1 MTYANLLE
9 ITAAPAGILAEDSRP
24 LTVAN
29 VDEIEI
35 QSRWFA
41 GHFSHHY
48 SANHGQKIEI
58 ISPGEW
64 NRGAGPDFI
73 NATVKIDGETH
84 HGPIELDLDS
94 RSWDLHGHSES
105 EFFNDV
111 ILHIV
116 LHDSGPTYF
125 TRTQNNRDIPR
136 IILSETEVNAALGRP
151 RLSQALARPGQCL
164 RPLAEMP
171 EREVS
176 ALLQESAQ
184 HRARLKATRF
194 EQTASLHGFSQSLW
208 ESLADALGF
217 SANRLPMRLL
227 AQRLP
232 VKKLNQHTPEDREAI
247 IFGTAGFLAPDLHET
262 APPDSQEWLEDLWTR
277 WWKHRLDYEFPA
289 DRIPAWSTR
298 ATRPGNHPQRR
309 LAALSTAAAQWGS
322 LATLARKDPP
332 FTQLSK
338 TLTELTEPF
347 WDHHHTLQSK
357 RTAKPIK
364 LLGKSRLEEFL
375 INTLYPLNLENWD
388 RFAAIR
394 ATAPNQKVKRCC
406 ERLFGSLTLAK
417 PHLKFAWQHQALL
430 QVYQDFC
437 LEDLSDCNDCPFPA
451 QLAQWKPSSS

>member
-1 MTYANLLE
+1 MTYQHLLE
-9 ITAAPAGILAEDSRP
+9 VTAAEAPVLTASATPPAF
-24 LTVAN
+24 
-29 VDEIEI
+29 DEIEI

-41 GHFSHHY
+41 GHFPREHL
-48 SANHGQKIEI
+48 ANHDQKIII

-64 NRGAGPDFI
+64 NRGAGPDFV
-73 NATVKIDGETH
+73 NATVEIDGKTH

-94 RSWDLHGHSES
+94 RNWELHGHNQSK
-105 EFFNDV
+105 FFNDV

-116 LHDSGPTYF
+116 LSDTGPTYF
-125 TRTQNNRDIPR
+125 TRTSNHRDVPR
-136 IILSETEVNAALGRP
+136 ITLSPQEVNAALGRP
-151 RLSQALARPGQCL
+151 RLTQALARPGLCL
-164 RPLAEMP
+164 RPLADMP
-171 EREVS
+171 ECDVS
-176 ALLQESAQ
+176 ALLKESAL

-194 EQTASLHGFSQSLW
+194 EQTAKLHNFSQALW

-232 VKKLNQHTPEDREAI
+232 IKRLNHHTPEDREAI
-247 IFGTAGFLAPDLHET
+247 LFGTAGFLSPTLHET

-289 DRIPAWSTR
+289 ERTPAWSTR

-309 LAALSTAAAQWGS
+309 LAALAAAAAQWNS
-322 LATLARKDPP
+322 LATLARQDPP
-332 FTQLSK
+332 FTKFAKALS
-338 TLTELTEPF
+338 ELSEPF

-357 RTAKPIK
+357 RTEKPIK
-364 LLGKSRLEEFL
+364 LLGKSRMEEFL
-375 INTLYPLNLENWD
+375 INTLYPLNLENWEA
-388 RFAAIR
+388 FAKVR

-437 LEDLSDCNDCPFPA
+437 LEDLSDCADCSFPQ
-451 QLAQWKPSSS
+451 QLAQYKPSIK